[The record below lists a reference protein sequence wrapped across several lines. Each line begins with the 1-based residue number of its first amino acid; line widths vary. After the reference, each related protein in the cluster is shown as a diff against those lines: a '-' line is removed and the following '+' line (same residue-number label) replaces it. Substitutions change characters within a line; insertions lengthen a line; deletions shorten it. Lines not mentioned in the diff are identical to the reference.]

1 MLCIVLQAYETS
13 LSFVFYTFTLDY
25 VEETFQTYLKA
36 SMGDLR
42 DAAQRLK
49 EKSPAPMNEMLQK
62 EPRDEAL
69 RKREE
74 RSKMIVRDVPP
85 TTPGKNS
92 SNSI

>member
-1 MLCIVLQAYETS
+1 M
-13 LSFVFYTFTLDY
+13 FYTFTLDY
-25 VEETFQTYLKA
+25 VEEIFQTYLKA
-36 SMGDLR
+36 SKGDLR
-42 DAAQRLK
+42 DAAQKLK

-85 TTPGKNS
+85 TKPGKNPRN
-92 SNSI
+92 SNQSHSCDVPK

>member
-1 MLCIVLQAYETS
+1 M
-13 LSFVFYTFTLDY
+13 FYTFTLDY
-25 VEETFQTYLKA
+25 VEEIFQTYLKA
-36 SMGDLR
+36 SMGDLK
-42 DAAQRLK
+42 DAAQKLK

-74 RSKMIVRDVPP
+74 RSKMIVKDVPP

-92 SNSI
+92 

>member
-1 MLCIVLQAYETS
+1 M
-13 LSFVFYTFTLDY
+13 FYTFTLDY
-25 VEETFQTYLKA
+25 VEEIFQTYLK
-36 SMGDLR
+36 SST
-42 DAAQRLK
+42 LK

-85 TTPGKNS
+85 TTPGKIP
-92 SNSI
+92 SNSNQSHSCDVSK